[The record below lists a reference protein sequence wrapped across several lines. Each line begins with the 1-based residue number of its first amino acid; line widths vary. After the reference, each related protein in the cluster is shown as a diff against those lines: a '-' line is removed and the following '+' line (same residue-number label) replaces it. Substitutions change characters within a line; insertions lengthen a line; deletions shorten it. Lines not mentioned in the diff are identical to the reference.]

1 MKVFIDIVMKRI
13 YLFII
18 VAWSYR
24 KKIGFP
30 VYKKENFAGPQ
41 AHRKRGKSARATPTP
56 HHTLNEER
64 SARFTAQHL
73 SALVASLEKNNSLYC
88 QKIKVHIFGYI
99 LVAYT
104 LNKNRTPKINLVKLQ
119 MDDKIL
125 RSNYLILCLKTDL
138 SIYIRCQKSFGINL
152 GEVTLFFYADNIF
165 ILLCWW

>member
-41 AHRKRGKSARATPTP
+41 AHRKRGKSARASPTP

-73 SALVASLEKNNSLYC
+73 SALAESVCSGKLVRKYIQEFLKRHATNSKLEFHKSCFSKQVEY
-88 QKIKVHIFGYI
+88 IFFI
-99 LVAYT
+99 
-104 LNKNRTPKINLVKLQ
+104 
-119 MDDKIL
+119 
-125 RSNYLILCLKTDL
+125 L
-138 SIYIRCQKSFGINL
+138 SIICFNQVVQPCLMHLWKHWLKI
-152 GEVTLFFYADNIF
+152 T
-165 ILLCWW
+165 